1 MKRVYESPRAYA
13 EMFTPN
19 EYVAACG
26 DSGKTYNFT
35 CDAGGG
41 KSGSVYLETNGMD
54 GLQKKDGLGYKADTY
69 LSGYHACGTTHEASS
84 EDAFLNG
91 YYVVKSGSG
100 HGGPGGNSETVTSV
114 IVWRGPNNDNTHCT
128 TNLDINSW
136 ETAKS

>member
-26 DSGKTYNFT
+26 DSGKTYKFT
-35 CDAGGG
+35 CNAGGG
-41 KSGSVYLETNGMD
+41 WSGSVYLETNNQPGF
-54 GLQKKDGLGYKADTY
+54 QKGSDKY

-84 EDAFLNG
+84 EDDFLKG
-91 YYVVKSGSG
+91 YYIPSLSDK
-100 HGGPGGNSETVTSV
+100 VTPV
-114 IVWRGPNNDNTHCT
+114 IVWRGSKGNNTHCT
-128 TNLDINSW
+128 TELDMSKW